1 MGKPDNDEEENAS
14 FIVYRVPG
22 CSLHSCD
29 YEKKKKTQGLNYY
42 SHFREKKREV
52 QRTTISSSKSHN

>member
-29 YEKKKKTQGLNYY
+29 YEKKKTQGLNYY

>member
-29 YEKKKKTQGLNYY
+29 YEKKKKKTKDWIITLILEKRKER
-42 SHFREKKREV
+42 FREP
-52 QRTTISSSKSHN
+52 Q